1 MAAVLA
7 LGLGASSCLA
17 APDSLVPPAKE
28 AAKKT
33 EVSDAQKSSPQKPAP
48 KANSSKPLPSF
59 DACFARHAAAKGIP
73 ENLLRAIAQV
83 ESSGNPR
90 AVAGPKGREDLG
102 LMQINVQWLKKLGLT
117 REELLT
123 DACLNIEV
131 ASDII
136 RDNFARHAN
145 PWEAV
150 GAYNAGCSKL
160 KGAACTEARQSYAW
174 KVWRAWKSI
183 EARGKESA

>member
-1 MAAVLA
+1 
-7 LGLGASSCLA
+7 
-17 APDSLVPPAKE
+17 
-28 AAKKT
+28 
-33 EVSDAQKSSPQKPAP
+33 
-48 KANSSKPLPSF
+48 
-59 DACFARHAAAKGIP
+59 
-73 ENLLRAIAQV
+73 
-83 ESSGNPR
+83 
-90 AVAGPKGREDLG
+90 
-102 LMQINVQWLKKLGLT
+102 MQINVQWLKKLGLT

-131 ASDII
+131 ASDILQ
-136 RDNFARHAN
+136 DNFARHAN

-183 EARGKESA
+183 EARRKESA